1 MTDPANDFIRDYQ
14 ALAQQS
20 WDTWA
25 RQLQQSKANP
35 FTAPASANP
44 FAQPAAGN
52 PFASSSAANFH
63 GNETLERTLAGL
75 KGYFDWMQGA
85 VASGSAGAQAADWR
99 QQLQQLFG
107 GASQPFAQAFTGIDS
122 AGTESFARQWQSW
135 MSTGNA
141 AGWGNLSGAQGPT
154 PAFGLSREQHMQQQ
168 SYAAA
173 MLESL
178 QASARYQALVQR
190 ANAQGMEKLQDKLA
204 QHAEPGRQIESL
216 KALYDLWV
224 DAAEEAYAEIAL
236 SDEFR
241 QVYGD
246 MVNSQMRVR
255 QFQLQQTE
263 QMCQQL
269 GLPTRSEVASLGE
282 RMQALRREVRDVKP
296 AAVPDYAGQI
306 EALQRQVSEFKQLLA
321 GRSPASATPTMAA
334 AAVVDTRHYSDVKTS
349 IGNSPLV
356 SSRKPA
362 AKKAAVKKVAVKK
375 SVVTSTA
382 VKNAAASKAAAAVS
396 QSRAKPVI
404 RSNPRKRK

>member
-25 RQLQQSKANP
+25 RQLQQPAGNP
-35 FTAPASANP
+35 FTAPAAANP

-52 PFASSSAANFH
+52 PFAASSATSAH

-85 VASGSAGAQAADWR
+85 VASGTASAQAPDWR
-99 QQLQQLFG
+99 QQMQQLFG
-107 GASQPFAQAFTGIDS
+107 GAGQPFAQAFTGIDS
-122 AGTESFARQWQSW
+122 AGSESFARQWQSW

-141 AGWGNLSGAQGPT
+141 ARWGNLSGAQGPT
-154 PAFGLSREQHMQQQ
+154 PAFGLSREQQMQQQ
-168 SYAAA
+168 SYTAAL
-173 MLESL
+173 LESV
-178 QASARYQALVQR
+178 QASSRYQALVQR

-282 RMQALRREVRDVKP
+282 RMQALRREVRGAKP
-296 AAVPDYAGQI
+296 AVAPDHAEQI
-306 EALQRQVSEFKQLLA
+306 AALQGELA
-321 GRSPASATPTMAA
+321 DLKWLVGGRSGTAA
-334 AAVVDTRHYSDVKTS
+334 RAGKSQPKAVAPGRR
-349 IGNSPLV
+349 I
-356 SSRKPA
+356 
-362 AKKAAVKKVAVKK
+362 AAVKKSKAK
-375 SVVTSTA
+375 A
-382 VKNAAASKAAAAVS
+382 PAAASRAPASPKAAALAKARS
-396 QSRAKPVI
+396 KAATGPQS
-404 RSNPRKRK
+404 RKRK